1 MMEIQQ
7 HRGRSSSAGRQS
19 DPRIR
24 HSPSPQNRHNQ
35 SSPSG
40 LPTTSTDFTSQSF
53 DSNISSTAGTGL
65 QYGLSP
71 SYMNGSTLQPQY
83 QQHVLPSN
91 DFGDQRFGQSYQQ
104 NGLDSS
110 FGQDSS
116 NINGTQEG
124 QPYQSDPLGL
134 GANLPDFRQQVFEVK
149 QEQSY
154 ENSFLLD
161 PQLDTPQQNHINPAD
176 IMSNMSSPQT
186 MNPTPPSLM
195 PPDAHSS
202 GPASPITNQGQ
213 QWSPHHSR
221 HASLDPSAAFTNGH
235 QSAEWS
241 GMLTGSQFQN
251 HRRAPSEHSDVSSS
265 VAPSPFM
272 AQQDTFETFDQNP
285 SPMLNA
291 QQDDQLYQGGLGIES
306 FTLSEPQQQRHSP
319 RHSPFVSPRMSPQ
332 SGMGLAQEHN
342 FIPLSQANNN
352 FNGAPGSELYT
363 NNQPETFPPFQPE
376 ERLGSNDMCQAAQM
390 VPPEINVEY
399 APTTR
404 QQSFEPPRYEQP
416 DMDALSPPD
425 RGDLRRVPFLYPS
438 TNIQS
443 RSKRAHACQIR
454 HQPIFTPS
462 NSQLF
467 AFDLGLHR
475 LANQSTTTISLAI

>member
-1 MMEIQQ
+1 METQQ
-7 HRGRSSSAGRQS
+7 HRGRSSSAGRQP

-24 HSPSPQNRHNQ
+24 QSPSPQIRHNQ

-40 LPTTSTDFTSQSF
+40 LPTTSTNFTSQPF

-65 QYGLSP
+65 QYALSP
-71 SYMNGSTLQPQY
+71 SYMNGSALQPQFH
-83 QQHVLPSN
+83 QPVLPSN

-104 NGLDSS
+104 DGLDPT
-110 FGQDSS
+110 FGQDPSHINSS
-116 NINGTQEG
+116 QDG
-124 QPYQSDPLGL
+124 QPYQSDALGL
-134 GANLPDFRQQVFEVK
+134 GANLPDFRQQQGFNVK

-161 PQLDTPQQNHINPAD
+161 PQLDPPQQNHINPAD

-202 GPASPITNQGQ
+202 GPASPIANPGQ
-213 QWSPHHSR
+213 QWSPNHSR
-221 HASLDPSAAFTNGH
+221 NASLDPSAAFTNGH

-265 VAPSPFM
+265 VAPSPYM
-272 AQQDTFETFDQNP
+272 AQQDSFETFDQNP

-291 QQDDQLYQGGLGIES
+291 QHDDQLYQGGLGIES
-306 FTLSEPQQQRHSP
+306 FTLSEPQQRSSP

-332 SGMGLAQEHN
+332 PGLGLAQDNN
-342 FIPLSQANNN
+342 FMPLSQANNS
-352 FNGAPGSELYT
+352 FNGGPGSELYT
-363 NNQPETFPPFQPE
+363 NNQPEAFPPFQPE
-376 ERLGSNDMCQAAQM
+376 ERLGSNDMGQAAQM

-404 QQSFEPPRYEQP
+404 QHSFEPPRYEQS

-425 RGDLRRVPFLYPS
+425 RGDFRHVPFS
-438 TNIQS
+438 IA
-443 RSKRAHACQIR
+443 RAD
-454 HQPIFTPS
+454 
-462 NSQLF
+462 N
-467 AFDLGLHR
+467 
-475 LANQSTTTISLAI
+475 

>member
-1 MMEIQQ
+1 MMETQQ
-7 HRGRSSSAGRQS
+7 HRGRSSSAGRQP

-40 LPTTSTDFTSQSF
+40 LPTTSTNFTSQPF

-71 SYMNGSTLQPQY
+71 SYMNGSVLQPQF
-83 QQHVLPSN
+83 QQHILPSN
-91 DFGDQRFGQSYQQ
+91 DFDDQRFGQSYQQ
-104 NGLDSS
+104 DGLDPT
-110 FGQDSS
+110 FGQDSPH
-116 NINGTQEG
+116 INNSQDG
-124 QPYQSDPLGL
+124 QPYQSDALGL
-134 GANLPDFRQQVFEVK
+134 GANLPDFRQPQGFSVK

-161 PQLDTPQQNHINPAD
+161 PQLDPPQQNHINPAD

-202 GPASPITNQGQ
+202 GPASPIMNQGQ

-221 HASLDPSAAFTNGH
+221 HASLDPSAAFANGH

-265 VAPSPFM
+265 VAPSPYM
-272 AQQDTFETFDQNP
+272 ANQDTFENFDQNP

-291 QQDDQLYQGGLGIES
+291 QHDEQLYQGGLGIES

-332 SGMGLAQEHN
+332 PGLGLAQDSS
-342 FIPLSQANNN
+342 FLPLSQANNS
-352 FNGAPGSELYT
+352 FNGGPGSELYT
-363 NNQPETFPPFQPE
+363 NNQPEAFPPFQPE
-376 ERLGSNDMCQAAQM
+376 ERLGSNDMGQAAQM

-404 QQSFEPPRYEQP
+404 QQSFEPPRYEQS

-425 RGDLRRVPFLYPS
+425 RGDFRLFPFC
-438 TNIQS
+438 IA
-443 RSKRAHACQIR
+443 RADI
-454 HQPIFTPS
+454 
-462 NSQLF
+462 
-467 AFDLGLHR
+467 
-475 LANQSTTTISLAI
+475 

>member
-1 MMEIQQ
+1 METQQ

-40 LPTTSTDFTSQSF
+40 LPTTSTNFTSQPF
-53 DSNISSTAGTGL
+53 DSNVSSTAGNGL
-65 QYGLSP
+65 RYGLSP
-71 SYMNGSTLQPQY
+71 SYINGSALQPQF

-104 NGLDSS
+104 NGLNLS
-110 FGQDSS
+110 FGQDSAQ
-116 NINGTQEG
+116 INGPQEG
-124 QPYQSDPLGL
+124 QSYQSNPLGL
-134 GANLPDFRQQVFEVK
+134 GANLSGFGQQGFGVK

-161 PQLDTPQQNHINPAD
+161 PQLDPPQQNHINPAD

-202 GPASPITNQGQ
+202 GPGSPITNQSQ

-251 HRRAPSEHSDVSSS
+251 HRRAPSEHSDLSSS
-265 VAPSPFM
+265 VAPSPYM
-272 AQQDTFETFDQNP
+272 AQQDTFDAFEQSP

-306 FTLSEPQQQRHSP
+306 FTLSEPQPQRHSP

-332 SGMGLAQEHN
+332 PEMGLAQGNN
-342 FIPLSQANNN
+342 FMPLSQANNN
-352 FNGAPGSELYT
+352 FNGGPGSELYT
-363 NNQPETFPPFQPE
+363 TNQPEIFPPFQPE
-376 ERLGSNDMCQAAQM
+376 ERLGSNDMGQAAQM

-399 APTTR
+399 APSTR
-404 QQSFEPPRYEQP
+404 QQGFEPPRYGQS

-425 RGDLRRVPFLYPS
+425 RGDFRLVSFLNS
-438 TNIQS
+438 T
-443 RSKRAHACQIR
+443 C
-454 HQPIFTPS
+454 
-462 NSQLF
+462 
-467 AFDLGLHR
+467 
-475 LANQSTTTISLAI
+475 